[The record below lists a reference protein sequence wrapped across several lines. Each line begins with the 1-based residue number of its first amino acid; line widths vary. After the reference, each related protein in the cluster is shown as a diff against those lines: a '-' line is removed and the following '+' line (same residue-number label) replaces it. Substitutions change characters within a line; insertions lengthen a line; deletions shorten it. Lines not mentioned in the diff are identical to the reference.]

1 MLTSPLSFDIL
12 DDLDLGDIEE
22 FSLGVPTEGV
32 KVDGEQLQLGNG
44 SQQDIPASHVWPAA
58 SNLRGIAE
66 GDADGDGDSLRIL
79 LQHYRGEDADNGG
92 VTSEED
98 LEALIALPLISQ
110 HEAAAPYR
118 PQYLPYP
125 AAAVAFSAGS
135 YGERPAVVTV
145 VAEGV
150 EQEWRSARRDAVLL
164 DWWREVKERIH
175 TVEAAEEFWKET
187 RGEGGVSGQQ
197 QQLQRRLLLHH
208 AGGDEF
214 WTGAQ
219 TSLPEVLLDYLW
231 PMSGVDGGRPHPHPH
246 PAGGP
251 LGPPAGG
258 PPRCKKLHFIGPAE
272 LWIFGTRSMEST
284 GGAKQRRASRIQ
296 LPGAAAAAAAIEQQR
311 QLLHPELGG
320 GRDADGGSDPD
331 TAGSGGLNGAGPR
344 DLYVI
349 DKYCYSLKNR
359 QQTVDK
365 VVIAEF
371 LGWAVKE
378 DLESW
383 TRKNK
388 QTKAKFDPQDW
399 GSGVFE
405 LRSSKGSYVKLRWAA
420 WWPALYT
427 VNAPS
432 SRKLKKEAAPRPSSA
447 TAETAATPSPTKD
460 PSPNLS
466 GSSYHEVAAAGGSG
480 SHPMRP
486 AVGGR
491 QQQQQQQQQQGGLA
505 ALPPHVW
512 PLSSA
517 VGEPPSLAAVV
528 AAAPAAAEALAP
540 PPLPP
545 SAPFQEAP
553 TQYRDYHCYPDT
565 QQAEQ
570 QQHHH
575 HQYQQRQSPPPQQ
588 YQQQH
593 QHHHLYPVQAPP
605 AAPAMVPLTPRLSGV
620 NLCGASAL
628 AAAPSAPDDGSS
640 ALPAHGTVGPAA
652 GWRPTTRQ
660 QQEVPSGPVPDGP
673 VGQQQ
678 QQPYGYVVGAAAGQG
693 LFFSDSDNS
702 YTLSST
708 CYESQHQYGG
718 STNVMLPQP
727 PAVGPMAFCEP
738 ELNAAL
744 TARYAASAGAMAA
757 TAAPPGISA
766 EAPTAASSGTSL
778 QAVWHPAVSGYSGG
792 QFMGATEEK
801 DGIAAAGGG
810 GGGLASAGVPEVGGL
825 PCEASEA
832 DTWVVTRSAAA
843 AAGGGGGG
851 AVTAIS
857 SHPHLHQQQ
866 QQWHQQQPSPL
877 ALMAAEP
884 AAGLPWRAP
893 ELQPVA
899 AATTSAAPTAFA
911 AVAGAAEAATQGDDD
926 DRMKMH
932 RAKRPAA
939 GEVVAATGAAAAIP
953 DMTGSGSGDGGL
965 VAAGARAMPT
975 RAAPSVS
982 VPAATAHPLAAK
994 VQELVAFMREYVR
1007 VEPCDMMEN
1016 ELRDIIRR
1024 LTEEDPKFAEF
1035 AYRKLLIQQDK
1046 VSFDTPSHTCAK
1058 YGLLRVQQWLLAR
1071 CNAEMLVV
1079 ATKDGW
1085 LPLHIACRMGQ
1096 LEAAVAY
1103 LRRARDLGLF
1113 DRGNGVS
1120 SGIANVVLTDLTPFN
1135 KHFRGSKAR
1144 DVLERAIQK
1153 VWPDGGAPAVYE
1165 GVADAGSF
1173 KLDVERLQFELNG
1186 LSASTPR
1193 NGEPRDSG

>member
-1 MLTSPLSFDIL
+1 MARRLIVLLAHCENQGDETPTRSFLLGYKLSYRLTSL
-12 DDLDLGDIEE
+12 DDLDLGVIEE
-22 FSLGVPTEGV
+22 FSLGAPTEDV
-32 KVDGEQLQLGNG
+32 TVHGEQLQLGNG

-58 SNLRGIAE
+58 SNLRGITE
-66 GDADGDGDSLRIL
+66 GAGRHADGDGDSLRFP

-92 VTSEED
+92 VDSLTMAAVTVPWD
-98 LEALIALPLISQ
+98 LQ
-110 HEAAAPYR
+110 YR

-135 YGERPAVVTV
+135 YGERPAVVAV

-187 RGEGGVSGQQ
+187 RGEGGGSGQQ

-246 PAGGP
+246 PAGG
-251 LGPPAGG
+251 LGGLPAGG

-284 GGAKQRRASRIQ
+284 GGAKQRRAWRIQ
-296 LPGAAAAAAAIEQQR
+296 LPGAVAAAGQQR

-331 TAGSGGLNGAGPR
+331 TAGGGGC
-344 DLYVI
+344 DLYII
-349 DKYCYSLKNR
+349 DKYSYSLKNR

-371 LGWAVKE
+371 VGWAVKE

-427 VNAPS
+427 VNVPS
-432 SRKLKKEAAPRPSSA
+432 GRKLKKEAAPRPSSA
-447 TAETAATPSPTKD
+447 IAETAATPSPTKD

-491 QQQQQQQQQQGGLA
+491 QQQQQQGGLA

-517 VGEPPSLAAVV
+517 AGETHSLAAVV

-540 PPLPP
+540 PPLPL

-553 TQYRDYHCYPDT
+553 IQYRDYHCYPDT

-570 QQHHH
+570 QH
-575 HQYQQRQSPPPQQ
+575 HQYQQRESPPPQQ
-588 YQQQH
+588 YQYQYQQH
-593 QHHHLYPVQAPP
+593 HHHLYPVQAPAAA
-605 AAPAMVPLTPRLSGV
+605 AAPAMAPLTPRLSGV
-620 NLCGASAL
+620 NVCGALAL
-628 AAAPSAPDDGSS
+628 AAAPTAPDDGSS
-640 ALPAHGTVGPAA
+640 ALPAHGIVGPAA
-652 GWRPTTRQ
+652 GWRPTTR
-660 QQEVPSGPVPDGP
+660 
-673 VGQQQ
+673 QQQ

-702 YTLSST
+702 HTLAST

-718 STNVMLPQP
+718 STNVMLSQP

-738 ELNAAL
+738 ESNAAL

-792 QFMGATEEK
+792 QFMAGTCTTEE

-825 PCEASEA
+825 PCEASKA

-851 AVTAIS
+851 V
-857 SHPHLHQQQ
+857 
-866 QQWHQQQPSPL
+866 
-877 ALMAAEP
+877 
-884 AAGLPWRAP
+884 
-893 ELQPVA
+893 PVW
-899 AATTSAAPTAFA
+899 SAANGAASAWEEWPQVLLA
-911 AVAGAAEAATQGDDD
+911 AVVDRDLQGWRWRRRRRGPSSPSCGGAGGRVDCSAYWSSDGHDHVHSPYLDVSQDEMGFRFLFSLLATCSVFAQLRPWSQLAVVLQMICVGVLHLVVLCFCTDD
-926 DRMKMH
+926 
-932 RAKRPAA
+932 
-939 GEVVAATGAAAAIP
+939 GGG
-953 DMTGSGSGDGGL
+953 GSG
-965 VAAGARAMPT
+965 
-975 RAAPSVS
+975 
-982 VPAATAHPLAAK
+982 
-994 VQELVAFMREYVR
+994 
-1007 VEPCDMMEN
+1007 
-1016 ELRDIIRR
+1016 RR
-1024 LTEEDPKFAEF
+1024 TMS
-1035 AYRKLLIQQDK
+1035 RNI
-1046 VSFDTPSHTCAK
+1046 S
-1058 YGLLRVQQWLLAR
+1058 
-1071 CNAEMLVV
+1071 
-1079 ATKDGW
+1079 
-1085 LPLHIACRMGQ
+1085 Q
-1096 LEAAVAY
+1096 L
-1103 LRRARDLGLF
+1103 
-1113 DRGNGVS
+1113 
-1120 SGIANVVLTDLTPFN
+1120 
-1135 KHFRGSKAR
+1135 
-1144 DVLERAIQK
+1144 
-1153 VWPDGGAPAVYE
+1153 
-1165 GVADAGSF
+1165 
-1173 KLDVERLQFELNG
+1173 
-1186 LSASTPR
+1186 
-1193 NGEPRDSG
+1193 